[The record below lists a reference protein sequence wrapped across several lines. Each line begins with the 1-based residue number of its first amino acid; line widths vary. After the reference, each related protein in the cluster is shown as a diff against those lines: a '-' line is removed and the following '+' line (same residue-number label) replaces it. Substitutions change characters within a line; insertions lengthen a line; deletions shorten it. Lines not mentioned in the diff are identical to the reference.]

1 MKGRWIVGLVAALA
15 VALAGLVPARAQD
28 SAAPPAPPPAAP
40 DAAAPPAPEPAAEDR
55 ALGDED
61 AMVLNFERAD
71 IREVIHSLATALGL
85 SYTIDP
91 RIEGQVTIRTTGRI
105 SREDLFPLFNQILRN
120 NGIAAVRVGNLYQIL
135 PVAEAKTRAIIPRG
149 STLRGAAAND
159 SFVIEIVPLRHVAS
173 DEMANILQPFVTPG
187 GDVMSY
193 PRANTVVV
201 TDLQGNVERLRG
213 LVATFDTNAFKD
225 MHARVFKMR
234 HGDPDQLANELV
246 GLLAPYGVTATGE
259 GEGGTFVIPL
269 QRLNAIVVVTFDKA
283 ILDEVERWLRML
295 DIPPGEEYGRQT
307 FVYNVENAKAA
318 DLAAVLNELF
328 GGGQGGP
335 GGLQAG
341 PGAAPAGVGLFG
353 AGGQSG
359 GTGFG
364 GRAGTRGRTGTGGV
378 GGTGIGGAATGGLG
392 GGIGQQQG
400 GLGATGAGG
409 GGSLGGGRGGA
420 GRRAGSTGFGNQ
432 AGAPGQRAGAQ
443 GATAQG
449 VTIAGGAA
457 ALPGGGGGLVPML
470 GGPPPI
476 FKQEV
481 RIVADEVTNSLIVLA
496 TKRDY
501 GLIVDVLRRID
512 VVPRQVVLEVTIA
525 EVNLNKDLEFGIAY
539 AFADGALQ
547 GALKPGNNLYQT
559 QGRRNVGGL
568 FANTDP
574 IGGQINSLSPAGNAY
589 ALITNGNQFAMLLK
603 ALASRTNVKILS
615 APHIIAADN
624 REAHILVGESI
635 PILTSTSQSTLATA
649 SVINSVQYRDTGK
662 ILTVLP
668 QVNSRGLVNLQI
680 RQEVSAVKDASFGST
695 NSPSFLTREAETTLV
710 VNDGG
715 TVMIGGIIDDTIQRG
730 RSGVPF
736 LMDAPWIGFLFRNET
751 NSLDRTELLL
761 TITPY
766 VIRNREES
774 EIVTSEFEERIRG
787 FRQIRR
793 ALSPAKQRRFQAPG
807 DEMHQIPIER
817 QPELIPPDEQP

>member
-1 MKGRWIVGLVAALA
+1 
-15 VALAGLVPARAQD
+15 
-28 SAAPPAPPPAAP
+28 
-40 DAAAPPAPEPAAEDR
+40 
-55 ALGDED
+55 
-61 AMVLNFERAD
+61 
-71 IREVIHSLATALGL
+71 
-85 SYTIDP
+85 
-91 RIEGQVTIRTTGRI
+91 
-105 SREDLFPLFNQILRN
+105 
-120 NGIAAVRVGNLYQIL
+120 
-135 PVAEAKTRAIIPRG
+135 
-149 STLRGAAAND
+149 
-159 SFVIEIVPLRHVAS
+159 
-173 DEMANILQPFVTPG
+173 
-187 GDVMSY
+187 
-193 PRANTVVV
+193 
-201 TDLQGNVERLRG
+201 
-213 LVATFDTNAFKD
+213 
-225 MHARVFKMR
+225 
-234 HGDPDQLANELV
+234 
-246 GLLAPYGVTATGE
+246 
-259 GEGGTFVIPL
+259 
-269 QRLNAIVVVTFDKA
+269 
-283 ILDEVERWLRML
+283 ML

-359 GTGFG
+359 GAGFG
-364 GRAGTRGRTGTGGV
+364 GRAGARGRTGV
-378 GGTGIGGAATGGLG
+378 GGGGLAVVARTGGLG
-392 GGIGQQQG
+392 GGVGQQQG
-400 GLGATGAGG
+400 GIGATGAGG
-409 GGSLGGGRGGA
+409 GSSLGGGRGGTA
-420 GRRAGSTGFGNQ
+420 GRRGGIGQ
-432 AGAPGQRAGAQ
+432 AGAAGQRPGQQAGA
-443 GATAQG
+443 AQG

-457 ALPGGGGGLVPML
+457 ALPGGGGGLVPTL

-481 RIVADEVTNSLIVLA
+481 RIVADEVTNSLVVLA

-525 EVNLNKDLEFGIAY
+525 EVKLNKNLEYGIAY

-547 GALKPGNNLYQT
+547 GALKPQNNLYQT
-559 QGRRNVGGL
+559 AGRNNVGGL
-568 FANTDP
+568 FANTNP
-574 IGGQINSLSPAGNAY
+574 IGPQINSLSPAGNAY
-589 ALITNGNQFAMLLK
+589 ALITNGNQFALLLK
-603 ALASRTNVKILS
+603 ALASKTNIKMLS

-668 QVNSRGLVNLQI
+668 QVNSRGLVNMQI
-680 RQEVSAVKDASFGST
+680 RQEVSAVNQASFGST
-695 NSPSFLTREAETTLV
+695 GSPSFLTREAETTLV

-715 TVMIGGIIDDTIQRG
+715 TVLIGGIIDDTITRN

-751 NSLDRTELLL
+751 NTDSRTELLL

-774 EIVTSEFEERIRG
+774 ENVTAEFEDRIRG
-787 FRQIRR
+787 FQAVRR
-793 ALSPAKQRRFQAPG
+793 ALSPAKQRRFQAPD
-807 DEMHQIPIER
+807 DETQQIPIQR
-817 QPELIPPDEQP
+817 APELIPPEERQP